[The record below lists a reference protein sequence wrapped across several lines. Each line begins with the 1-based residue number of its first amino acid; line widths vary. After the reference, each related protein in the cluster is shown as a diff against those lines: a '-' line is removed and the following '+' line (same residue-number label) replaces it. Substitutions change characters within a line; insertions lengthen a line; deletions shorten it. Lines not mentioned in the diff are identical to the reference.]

1 MTSDN
6 FYEMWFTFN
15 HISFKVFVKVR
26 KDEEERRKKKRIK
39 PILILNDFLL
49 FDNLFFCMVEYFVGV
64 LLVIVGKIKI
74 FHLGKERYHTYLE
87 TMRFLVFVH
96 FVP

>member
-1 MTSDN
+1 M
-6 FYEMWFTFN
+6 
-15 HISFKVFVKVR
+15 KVR

-49 FDNLFFCMVEYFVGV
+49 SNLFDNFFFCMVEYFVGV
-64 LLVIVGKIKI
+64 LFVIVGKIKI
-74 FHLGKERYHTYLE
+74 FHLGKERYHPYLE

-96 FVP
+96 FFP